1 MSLLTDKIEVSQS
14 EEVNIRTLGSI
25 ISTIP
30 FFFFFLLEKEGVGLL
45 LGQVYSFSRKCAW
58 ALH

>member
-30 FFFFFLLEKEGVGLL
+30 FFFLLLEKEGVGLL
-45 LGQVYSFSRKCAW
+45 LGQVYSFSRKCA
-58 ALH
+58 